1 MQLVAKMLTGEVMAT
16 TRTWLAVISAADTAS
31 EATWP
36 NQVPPSTG
44 FTLHPAR
51 VMDIADITG
60 PTLMDT
66 LPRLR
71 RHAVSTTLFHS
82 HHLLI
87 SR

>member
-1 MQLVAKMLTGEVMAT
+1 MAT
-16 TRTWLAVISAADTAS
+16 TRTWLAVISAAHTPQANRHGLIRS
-31 EATWP
+31 R
-36 NQVPPSTG
+36 SLG

-60 PTLMDT
+60 PTPMDT

-87 SR
+87 SC